1 MNRQVCKAAWKE
13 SIPVMMG
20 YIFLGFAFG
29 VLLVSNEYPIY
40 YGILMSVFIYAGS
53 MQFVAISL
61 LQAGTNILNTII
73 MTCMINA
80 RHIFYGL
87 SMLEKF
93 TKCEEFKP
101 YMIFSLTDETYSL
114 LVKDNCPAD
123 CSEKH
128 YMFLLSFFN
137 QLYWIL
143 GTLLGGILG
152 STISFNATGLDFS
165 MTALFVVIVVE
176 QYRHNTLHIPTY
188 IGFIISTIC
197 LFIFGPENFIIPSM
211 LGILLCLL
219 FGKSHMEDSHE

>member
-1 MNRQVCKAAWKE
+1 MNSRVCKAAFKE

-29 VLLVSNEYPIY
+29 VLLVSNQYPIY
-40 YGILMSVFIYAGS
+40 YGFIMSVCIYAGS

-61 LQAGTNILNTII
+61 LNAGESIVNVII

-114 LVKDNCPAD
+114 LVKDTCPKD
-123 CSEKH
+123 CNQKH
-128 YMFLLSFFN
+128 YMFLLSLFN
-137 QLYWIL
+137 QIYWIS

-152 STISFNATGLDFS
+152 STISFNAAGLDFS

-176 QYRHNTLHIPTY
+176 QYRHNKIHMPTY
-188 IGFIISTIC
+188 IGFIVSVLC
-197 LFIFGPENFIIPSM
+197 LYVFGADHFIIPSM
-211 LGILLCLL
+211 IGILLCLL
-219 FGKSHMEDSHE
+219 VGKSYMEGEHE